1 MEYREKLANLSY
13 SFSGNWHQIRNALQ
27 KNEAVHDH
35 RIREPYITIADKD
48 YPESLRELRYPPFV
62 LFYRGRKEL
71 LKERCVTVV
80 GSRELCAYGERMTR
94 LSADYLKENYVLVS
108 GLAKGADSLV
118 HSCALQ
124 GGRTIGVIGS
134 GLATVYPRSS
144 AHLYARMQ
152 EEGLILSEYPA
163 YVPVRRHHFPWR
175 NRILAALGE
184 FIVVTQAGCKSGTM
198 LTVNEALELGRDV
211 FAFPYPFD
219 ADEGLGCNQLIAEG
233 AMIMYDIEQL
243 RTTGSMIRR

>member
-1 MEYREKLANLSY
+1 MKYREKLANLSY
-13 SFSGNWHQIRNALQ
+13 SCGGSWHQITNALLR
-27 KNEAVHDH
+27 NEPVRDCH
-35 RIREPYITIADKD
+35 IKEPYITIADED
-48 YPESLRELRYPPFV
+48 YPKSLLELEYPPYV

-71 LKERCVTVV
+71 LLERCATIV
-80 GSRELCAYGERMTR
+80 GSRELSAYGERMTR
-94 LSADYLKENYVLVS
+94 LSAYYLREKYVLVS

-118 HSCALQ
+118 HACALEK
-124 GGRTIGVIGS
+124 GRTIGVIGS
-134 GLATVYPRSS
+134 GLATVYPRTS
-144 AHLYARMQ
+144 AGLYARMKQ
-152 EEGLILSEYPA
+152 EGLILSEYPA
-163 YVPVRRHHFPWR
+163 FVPVRKYHFPWR

-184 FIVVTQAGCKSGTM
+184 FIVVTQAAEKSGTM

-211 FAFPYPFD
+211 YAFPYPFD